1 MEHTVE
7 KVRVGPQGRVVIP
20 AHIRRELSISAGDE
34 FVVRVEEGRIVL
46 ESRGGLL
53 KRLKD
58 RYARV
63 PEGVSLADELV
74 DERRRAARREAE
86 ES

>member
-1 MEHTVE
+1 MKHTVE
-7 KVRVGPQGRVVIP
+7 KVGVRPQGRVVIP
-20 AHIRRELSISAGDE
+20 ARIRRELSISAGDE
-34 FVVRVEEGRIVL
+34 FVARVEEGQIIL

-53 KRLKD
+53 RRLKD

-74 DERRRAARREAE
+74 DERRREARREAE